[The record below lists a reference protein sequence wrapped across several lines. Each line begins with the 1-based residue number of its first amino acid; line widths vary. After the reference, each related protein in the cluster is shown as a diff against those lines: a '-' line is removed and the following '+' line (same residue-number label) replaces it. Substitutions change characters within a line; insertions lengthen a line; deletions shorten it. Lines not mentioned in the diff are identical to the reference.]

1 MSCDERACP
10 RCVPVHGRR
19 TFASNVRETKW
30 QYLISISYFRLP
42 CLVWSPDHA
51 RDERFPFLGS
61 DLSDSSRRRAAQSTS
76 HPRLHTRLCGRR
88 AGLWA
93 PQSSQGVMRWW
104 DSRLI
109 HEPTTSADAVVVK
122 RSPKPF
128 SRAAASALSRR
139 AVTVTTSA
147 EVVDSS
153 TGRLSHHCMT
163 PCELWDAQSLVRRP
177 HRLVRRFRCAL
188 EERLAMRRESAR
200 GGRFHDH
207 GVGWGGRLMDQATV
221 PPPHDTV

>member
-19 TFASNVRETKW
+19 TFASMYVKQSGSTLFQYHIFDYRAWFGHQTKPETSDSVSG
-30 QYLISISYFRLP
+30 IRL
-42 CLVWSPDHA
+42 
-51 RDERFPFLGS
+51 ERF
-61 DLSDSSRRRAAQSTS
+61 
-76 HPRLHTRLCGRR
+76 
-88 AGLWA
+88 
-93 PQSSQGVMRWW
+93 V
-104 DSRLI
+104 
-109 HEPTTSADAVVVK
+109 
-122 RSPKPF
+122 
-128 SRAAASALSRR
+128 AASALSRR

-177 HRLVRRFRCAL
+177 LRLDTRPEVLMRP
-188 EERLAMRRESAR
+188 RREAR
-200 GGRFHDH
+200 HASRERSRRPFHDH